1 MYFVLHTRFDH
12 RFVRAPAH
20 VLTMPTGSP
29 NFVEP
34 TIKLEEKMLQF
45 ELQLG
50 QFSGVVCGLVGVNH

>member
-1 MYFVLHTRFDH
+1 
-12 RFVRAPAH
+12 
-20 VLTMPTGSP
+20 MPTGSP

-50 QFSGVVCGLVGVNH
+50 QFSGVVSGSVGVNH